1 MCSRNSAV
9 LMHSRAPHLPAG
21 ARDRAP
27 ARIQTYASEALRK
40 SQAMCVS
47 RHGQSVNERSKPSM

>member
-1 MCSRNSAV
+1 M

-47 RHGQSVNERSKPSM
+47 RHRQSVNERSKPSM

>member
-1 MCSRNSAV
+1 MSSDGTRK
-9 LMHSRAPHLPAG
+9 
-21 ARDRAP
+21 RAP
-27 ARIQTYASEALRK
+27 ARIQTYASEAFRK